1 MLPRVWNVATTDEYD
16 RWFDGLSHETVSE
29 IIAVV
34 SLLRQYG
41 PRLSRPHADTLNGSR
56 FANMKELRVRTTAA
70 QIRIAF
76 AFDPDRQAVLLVAG
90 DKGGVNQKRFY
101 SRLIAKADI
110 LYAAHLRNAHPRKR

>member
-1 MLPRVWNVATTDEYD
+1 VWNVATTDEYD
-16 RWFDGLSHETVSE
+16 LWFDGLSHETVSE
-29 IIAVV
+29 TIAVV

-41 PRLSRPHADTLNGSR
+41 PRLSRPHVDTLNGSR

-90 DKGGVNQKRFY
+90 DKRGVNQKRFY
-101 SRLIAKADI
+101 RRLIAKADT
-110 LYAAHLRNAHPRKR
+110 LYAAHLQNAHPRKR